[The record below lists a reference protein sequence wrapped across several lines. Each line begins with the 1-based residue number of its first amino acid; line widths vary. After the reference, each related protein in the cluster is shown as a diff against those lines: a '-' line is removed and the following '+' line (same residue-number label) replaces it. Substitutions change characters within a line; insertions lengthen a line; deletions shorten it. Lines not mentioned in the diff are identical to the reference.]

1 MEKDIRNHI
10 LEVASKL
17 FKENGYNK
25 VSMDKI
31 AKESGVSRR
40 TLFRLFNAK
49 SEILYLSN
57 DDLLKDTF
65 EEFLGKEFTLKEL
78 LKKLIEILDNAS
90 YSDKVNYME
99 TMKKL
104 EVEPDFQSQILYKL
118 LKIIPKLSFN
128 DKDQYNTLKG
138 AFFGNILIA
147 WSEIVEN
154 PTIDS
159 LDILKNQLIEF
170 KKSFLDDHT

>member
-1 MEKDIRNHI
+1 MEKDIRNHV
-10 LEVASKL
+10 LGVASKL

-31 AKESGVSRR
+31 AKESGISRR
-40 TLFRLFNAK
+40 TLFRLFNTK

-57 DDLLKDTF
+57 DDLLKDTLDDL
-65 EEFLGKEFTLKEL
+65 LGKEFTLKEL
-78 LKKLIEILDNAS
+78 SHKLIEILDNAS

-99 TMKKL
+99 TMKQLKF
-104 EVEPDFQSQILYKL
+104 EPDFQSQILYKI
-118 LKIIPKLSFN
+118 LKIIPNFSFN
-128 DKDQYNTLKG
+128 DKDPHNTLKG

-154 PTIDS
+154 PTIDA

-170 KKSFLDDHT
+170 EKSFFG